1 MLLHGQ
7 QTIRQLRFPGRPAFS
22 IHAYCRVNLVECLA
36 DGIHGLDVMNPHQVK
51 TESVY
56 VILSGPIADRLYHE
70 TPHHRPFAGRF
81 IATTRCVGPFPFLVR
96 AIEITW
102 YGPFKI
108 ASFRDSRVIIHHVH
122 HHPDTCPVKRHD
134 HLLELADTHFGLI
147 RVGGIRTFRHVVVF
161 RVISPVVLRFVELGF
176 VHRRKVERRQQ
187 LYVCHAQLLQM
198 VNTRFL
204 AQIGMRSFLRQSQ
217 ELSSVP
223 DAGDGIDREITMVQ
237 FINHHVGE
245 TFQRRTLVFVP
256 AFRIRLLP
264 VDNGCTV
271 AVHSHSLCHE
281 SGCISLPHIVYLDIE
296 CIEFS
301 FQVFVHVSLPHAIGY
316 RFHLHHAVGRTSL
329 SFFIQQHPHFLSRR
343 SPKREPG

>member
-1 MLLHGQ
+1 M
-7 QTIRQLRFPGRPAFS
+7 
-22 IHAYCRVNLVECLA
+22 
-36 DGIHGLDVMNPHQVK
+36 
-51 TESVY
+51 
-56 VILSGPIADRLYHE
+56 
-70 TPHHRPFAGRF
+70 
-81 IATTRCVGPFPFLVR
+81 
-96 AIEITW
+96 
-102 YGPFKI
+102 
-108 ASFRDSRVIIHHVH
+108 
-122 HHPDTCPVKRHD
+122 KRHN
-134 HLLELADTHFGLI
+134 HLFELADTHFGLI

-281 SGCISLPHIVYLDIE
+281 SGCISLPHVVYLDIE
-296 CIEFS
+296 RIELS
-301 FQVFVHVSLPHAIGY
+301 FQVFVHASLPHTVRF
-316 RFHLHHAVGRTSL
+316 RFHFHHTIGRTSL
-329 SFFIQQHPHFLSRR
+329 SFFI
-343 SPKREPG
+343 